1 VVNLDTVNGIEQ
13 RSEVPLT
20 PGGVSVVTACEA
32 GASPVY
38 PLLVFALKSPS
49 GGRRDLV
56 EDKQQF
62 ERVVLNIA

>member
-1 VVNLDTVNGIEQ
+1 
-13 RSEVPLT
+13 
-20 PGGVSVVTACEA
+20 VVTACEA